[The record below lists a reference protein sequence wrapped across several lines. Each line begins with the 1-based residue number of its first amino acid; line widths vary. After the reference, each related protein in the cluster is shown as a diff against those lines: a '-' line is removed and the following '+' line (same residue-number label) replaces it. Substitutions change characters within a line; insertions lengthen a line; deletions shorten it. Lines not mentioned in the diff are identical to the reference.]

1 MGAQWDLSKQN
12 FWSAREPTRIAYW
25 LERPLN
31 NGLTT
36 SHKLESMLPMFKNY
50 PTYALKEV
58 MLFGGQ

>member
-1 MGAQWDLSKQN
+1 MGPEQAELLVSEGAD
-12 FWSAREPTRIAYW
+12 PHRIL